1 MKLERITGYNCPK
14 CENRMVRDNITGHW
28 CPKCELISDR
38 IMLKDFHEIFIGHEM
53 KAFNS
58 LEERI
63 KGELS
68 EQDQ

>member
-1 MKLERITGYNCPK
+1 MSKLERLTGYNCPK
-14 CENRMVRDNITGHW
+14 CKGTMVRDNITGHW

-38 IMLKDFHEIFIGHEM
+38 ILLRDFQEVFMGHEM

-58 LEERI
+58 LEARI

-68 EQDQ
+68 DEN